1 MTTLP
6 VSGGL
11 ISWDPEPPY
20 DKPQPITNQTEI
32 FDPVNGQWSV
42 LRSADL
48 PVGIMGGRLVS
59 HNDEVYL
66 LTGQYN
72 GMTIYD
78 SPKWFRAVLRLKYD
92 SNNSE
97 WVNVGELKLNR
108 DAAVVLSV
116 PQSSVQNCSLPED
129 NASFTLKGNVIAI
142 CLLMCLLKFIFE

>member
-1 MTTLP
+1 MTTPP
-6 VSGGL
+6 VLGGL
-11 ISWDPEPPY
+11 TSWDPEPPY
-20 DKPQPITNQTEI
+20 DKPLPITNKTEI
-32 FDPVNGQWSV
+32 FDPVNGQWSI

-48 PVGIMGGRLVS
+48 PVGIMGGRLVN

-78 SPKWFRAVLRLKYD
+78 SPKWFRTVLRLKYD

-129 NASFTLKGNVIAI
+129 NASFSLKGNVVAI
-142 CLLMCLLKFIFE
+142 CLLMCLLNFFFV

>member
-1 MTTLP
+1 ML
-6 VSGGL
+6 GGL
-11 ISWDPEPPY
+11 TSWDPEPPY
-20 DKPQPITNQTEI
+20 DKPEPITNKTEI
-32 FDPVNGQWSV
+32 FDLVTGQWSI

-48 PVGIMGGRLVS
+48 PVGIMGGRLVN
-59 HNDEVYL
+59 HNDEIYL

-97 WVNVGELKLNR
+97 WVKVGELKLNR

-116 PQSSVQNCSLPED
+116 PQSAVQNCSLPED
-129 NASFTLKGNVIAI
+129 IGSFTLKGNVAAI
-142 CLLMCLLKFIFE
+142 CLLMCLSKLHF